1 MARNESISQKRVTL
15 RTGNIMGDPEKLSI
29 LVLEDTVT
37 DFDLLRYQL
46 KSDGL
51 EPDLHHAKG
60 RETFLEHLDTDLPNL
75 VIADYNLP
83 SFNGLDALKIV
94 KSKKPLLPFILLSG
108 SIDKEQERAILRE
121 GADDVI
127 FKSNLSRIPFA
138 IKRSIKDARDKK
150 KLRETTDKLEVSL
163 REKEILI
170 QEIHH
175 RVKNNLA
182 LVSGLL
188 ELKKFNSEEKKEYQ
202 FINKII
208 LKIKSIALVHET
220 LYQSQNFSQIDF
232 NHFLDKLIEYLAQI
246 YKSEEKDIAIKS
258 NDFELFLNVNQAI
271 PVGLIISELTMNSV
285 QHVFEGRR
293 EGQLEVKVIPEKD
306 QQITIKIA
314 DDGVGTS
321 NEFERNQDGGYGSK
335 IIRALLTQ
343 IDASVEVNNSEG
355 TEYLISFEK
364 KDVKGIGNALL

>member
-1 MARNESISQKRVTL
+1 M
-15 RTGNIMGDPEKLSI
+15 GNPEKLSI

-60 RETFLEHLDTDLPNL
+60 REHFLEHLDAHLPNL

-94 KSKKPLLPFILLSG
+94 KSKNPLLPFILLSG

-138 IKRSIKDARDKK
+138 IKRSIKDAQDKK
-150 KLRETTDKLEVSL
+150 KLRETTEKLEASL

-188 ELKKFNSEEKKEYQ
+188 ELKKFNSEEKKEYR
-202 FINKII
+202 FINKVI

-232 NHFLDKLIEYLAQI
+232 NHFLEELIEYLAQI
-246 YKSEEKDIAIKS
+246 YKSEEKDIEIKS
-258 NDFELFLNVNQAI
+258 NDFELSLNVNQAI

-285 QHVFEGRR
+285 QHAFDGRN
-293 EGQLEVKVIPEKD
+293 EGQLEVKVVSEKD
-306 QQITIKIA
+306 QQIKIKIA
-314 DDGVGTS
+314 DDGIGAS
-321 NEFERNQDGGYGSK
+321 DGFAPKQDGGYGSK
-335 IIRALLTQ
+335 IIRALLRQ
-343 IDASVEVNNSEG
+343 IDANVEVNNSEG